1 MALTLTVGVNSWVTL
16 AEANEY
22 FEGKYQ
28 ASTAWAALTDSVKN
42 QLLVSAYRW
51 IQQQTLFSISAS
63 STAEIIKQ
71 AQCEAAWYL
80 YSYGDEDEK
89 RRALSGQGVTE
100 FELDN
105 WREKLSM
112 YAFPGFLSDMLDDY
126 YIGKGA
132 RSITFE
138 RDY

>member
-1 MALTLTVGVNSWVTL
+1 MLVLSVGTNSWVTL
-16 AEANEY
+16 AEADLY

-51 IQQQTLFSISAS
+51 IQQQALFSISAS
-63 STAEIIKQ
+63 STAQIVKD

-80 YSYGDEDEK
+80 YSYGDEDEN

-100 FELDN
+100 FELN
-105 WREKLSM
+105 EWREKLSK
-112 YAFPGFLSDMLDDY
+112 YEFPGFLSDMLDDY
-126 YIGKGA
+126 YTGKGA
-132 RSITFE
+132 RLVTFE
-138 RDY
+138 REY

>member
-1 MALTLTVGVNSWVTL
+1 MLVLSVGTNSWVTL
-16 AEANEY
+16 AEADLY

-51 IQQQTLFSISAS
+51 IQQQALFSISAS
-63 STAEIIKQ
+63 STAQIVKD

-89 RRALSGQGVTE
+89 RRALISQGVTE
-100 FELDN
+100 FELN
-105 WREKLSM
+105 EWREELSK
-112 YAFPGFLSDMLDDY
+112 YEFPGFLSDMLDDY
-126 YIGKGA
+126 YTGKGA
-132 RSITFE
+132 RLVTFE
-138 RDY
+138 REY